1 MRMKHFPALF
11 LLLNSIAGVILG
23 TSTAAFLAWLGFL
36 IGWIYLRFYKLQPD
50 LSTTSTGGPGLRGD
64 ASETFAFA
72 SFFPDVMQ
80 PPIAVVGDQ
89 IYLLLVAVRLCTPF
103 SAEAVA
109 SGNEQAAARSES
121 GLPSLLNGGGRSN
134 RGMGKREEAERRRAL
149 ALKALDQRLNA
160 ATASKAQQPAAP
172 VVQQGQSML
181 GETSYDPDHEAR
193 GEDRV

>member
-1 MRMKHFPALF
+1 MRVKHFPALF
-11 LLLNSIAGVILG
+11 LLINSIAGLILG
-23 TSTAAFLAWLGFL
+23 TSTAALLAWLGFMV
-36 IGWIYLRFYKLQPD
+36 GWTYLRFYKHQPD
-50 LSTTSTGGPGLRGD
+50 LSTTTTSGPGLRGD

-80 PPIAVVGDQ
+80 PSIAAVTDQ
-89 IYLLLVAVRLCTPF
+89 VYNLLVTIRICTPF

-121 GLPSLLNGGGRSN
+121 GLPSLLNGAGRSN

-160 ATASKAQQPAAP
+160 ATANKTQPAAP

-181 GETSYDPDHEAR
+181 GETNYNPDHEDR
-193 GEDRV
+193 GGD